1 MLSFVSRVRP
11 QLQRLI
17 TVSLGEG
24 FGRRV
29 PIGLARPL
37 LALLMTRAS
46 YEEQARWRAGE
57 RVYTITRAGCP
68 GIQAYA
74 QVGLAWRLAIV
85 R

>member
-1 MLSFVSRVRP
+1 M
-11 QLQRLI
+11 
-17 TVSLGEG
+17 
-24 FGRRV
+24 

-74 QVGLAWRLAIV
+74 QVGLTWRHAIV
-85 R
+85 RCCGKDYLQACDVACTAE